1 METLYNS
8 ILSTLANY
16 VMIPDVSSPKFA
28 LYLQSLSSDFIKLR
42 QASNEQLTISNPDH
56 NLQAAYLI
64 DHYPYAVEMMFNIL
78 AQLERQGDLKAFNQT
93 IEKSLF
99 KTVGELN
106 VCCFF
111 AGATAEAIALCY
123 YIEQYF
129 PEEIYGKVKGVVN
142 IHTFDRAY
150 SDWVMSRYLTQNYL
164 IPDFAR
170 NDYFRLIPHQLN
182 LLETQ
187 TWEEYEKEFQE
198 CNLFIF
204 PNILQQFEAEN
215 PDNLLD
221 HVESLIYRLGDSLGV
236 FVDTSP
242 SHTTFISD
250 LVSSL
255 EQIPAMFSLQNP
267 ITQTLSSQLTIP
279 EIVLESFSEF
289 KEELMVKNEMM
300 FHFAVV
306 AKDEAKLYFNRGR
319 DRYAKKDLEGAI
331 QEFSRAIELK
341 TNYADAYN
349 NRGNAYQKQGNLE
362 RAIQDF
368 SRAIELD
375 PNHAYAYNN
384 RGNAYQ
390 KQGNLEK
397 AIQDYSEAIK
407 LNINLADVY
416 NNRGNTRQKQGK
428 FQEAIQDY
436 NQVIQLNPNHFHAY
450 YSRGLAYYHQR
461 KFDAAIEDY
470 NQAIQLN
477 PNQGL
482 PYNLRGNARQKKGDL
497 DGAIEDYNRAIKIN
511 PNQALSY
518 KNRGQARSEKGDLD
532 GAIEDFQEA
541 IRLNPNYA
549 KSSSI

>member
-78 AQLERQGDLKAFNQT
+78 AQLESQGDLKAFNQT

-187 TWEEYEKEFQE
+187 TWEDYEKEFQE

-306 AKDEAKLYFNRGR
+306 AKDKAKLYFNRGR
-319 DRYAKKDLEGAI
+319 DHYAKKDLEGAI

-341 TNYADAYN
+341 TNYAD
-349 NRGNAYQKQGNLE
+349 
-362 RAIQDF
+362 
-368 SRAIELD
+368 
-375 PNHAYAYNN
+375 AYNN